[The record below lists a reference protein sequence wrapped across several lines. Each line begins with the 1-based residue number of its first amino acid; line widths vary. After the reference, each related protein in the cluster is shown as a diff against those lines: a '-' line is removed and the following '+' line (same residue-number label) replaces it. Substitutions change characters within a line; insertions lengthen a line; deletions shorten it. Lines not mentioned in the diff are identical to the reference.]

1 LIFDVAY
8 PQAMARLIRQ
18 RRAHHCVAENPI
30 HIQPLVVDR
39 GYSIGATRRV
49 FGQRAIAYFCGA
61 GRAIAQLASQT
72 SWAKGSAAAKSLV
85 VRIRD
90 KLCSAGDDIRGK
102 GLALSFLPAAGGRVE
117 T

>member
-72 SWAKGSAAAKSLV
+72 SWAKGSAAANSLV

-102 GLALSFLPAAGGRVE
+102 GLALSFFTGRGRPG
-117 T
+117 